1 MGEEGCG
8 FGGGGASGGGM
19 RQVGNVGGREYG
31 SWGVGEVE
39 QVGSGG
45 GGEGGDGEGRGGEG
59 GGGRGGKVVGG

>member
-1 MGEEGCG
+1 MGFGGGGVWGLGEEGCG

-45 GGEGGDGEGRGGEG
+45 GGEVKGTANWA
-59 GGGRGGKVVGG
+59 VHN